1 MSVNFHLMTRVRNRV
16 NFIDSSMTSLTD
28 PCAIGLSPQL
38 ISSDGGGVHWS
49 SAFPDILGM
58 SEADAKQSEGYLWE
72 SNEPNAQFRLSYMIS
87 RMTAAMQ
94 MTDVA
99 KSGYGSRLHQA
110 HMLSL
115 LQAAQMY
122 AALHPDEVFI
132 ICWH

>member
-1 MSVNFHLMTRVRNRV
+1 MAIYFHLMTKVRNRV

-28 PCAIGLSPQL
+28 PCTIGLSPQL
-38 ISSDGGGVHWS
+38 IGPEGGVHWS
-49 SAFPDILGM
+49 TAFPTILGL
-58 SEADAKQSEGYLWE
+58 SDDKAEQSEGYLWE
-72 SNEPNAQFRLSYMIS
+72 SDEANAQFRLSYMIS

-99 KSGYGSRLHQA
+99 ERGYGSRRHLA
-110 HMLSL
+110 NMLSL